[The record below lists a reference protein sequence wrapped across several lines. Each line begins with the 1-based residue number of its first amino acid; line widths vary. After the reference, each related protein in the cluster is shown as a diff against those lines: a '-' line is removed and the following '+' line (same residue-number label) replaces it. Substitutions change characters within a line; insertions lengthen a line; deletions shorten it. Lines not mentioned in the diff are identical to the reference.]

1 MFLYGTGSEVVYFKQ
16 VDIAAHGFADR
27 AVRTAFFA
35 KIDLV
40 VNVLA
45 ILGQAFLAD
54 RLIKWPCVGVTLALL
69 PAMSVIGFAALG
81 VGPTLVLLV
90 VFVTL
95 PRATH
100 YSLARPAPGTRF
112 SG

>member
-27 AVRTAFFA
+27 AARTAFFA

-45 ILGQAFLAD
+45 ILGQAFLAA
-54 RLIKWPCVGVTLALL
+54 RLIKWLGVGVTLALL

-81 VGPTLVLLV
+81 VWTVVVLLV
-90 VFVTL
+90 YICTMSC
-95 PRATH
+95 ATH
-100 YSLARPAPGTRF
+100 
-112 SG
+112 